1 MTSFQAVFSLV
12 FDFIIYDFLSIKS
25 SSYPDFNR
33 KALYC
38 INVSLNNWSSLTLSE
53 QFVRH
58 RFTTITG
65 IFSAMCFGWQNLG
78 DKYWCV
84 SVFSNT

>member
-1 MTSFQAVFSLV
+1 MN
-12 FDFIIYDFLSIKS
+12 FLSIKS

-33 KALYC
+33 KTLYC
-38 INVSLNNWSSLTLSE
+38 INASLNNWSSLTLSE

-58 RFTTITG
+58 HFATITG
-65 IFSAMCFGWQNLG
+65 IFSAMYFGWQDLG

-84 SVFSNT
+84 SIFFEYILGTSRNRSSSSAL